1 MEGALA
7 VFAAAHLGLHSQVVA
22 WHSAAAM
29 RAPSIQMNGY
39 GIPSPYGQGFYDQFP
54 DQYDQSGQYG
64 PFGPGNQFGPGNPAY
79 YGTVVPTSAAATAP
93 PLDNPPHIEGLSS
106 LVEYLSPETQDAA
119 LRYCVETDT
128 PSVQVLVLM
137 GADDSFLASLGVEP
151 GGNTDTILRDRIA
164 SLRRG
169 LGAKSFDRP
178 RAPPVP
184 RSEGYPGRVPT
195 QGYDAARGAYREAAA
210 YDAGAAAAAA
220 GAYPAQAGYPQYGSG
235 VQYSGGVPSANR
247 AGYNAPAGGHAPDG
261 LNHREYQGSLSANG
275 SPINPMGGFRR

>member
-1 MEGALA
+1 M
-7 VFAAAHLGLHSQVVA
+7 AA
-22 WHSAAAM
+22 
-29 RAPSIQMNGY
+29 N
-39 GIPSPYGQGFYDQFP
+39 
-54 DQYDQSGQYG
+54 
-64 PFGPGNQFGPGNPAY
+64 
-79 YGTVVPTSAAATAP
+79 
-93 PLDNPPHIEGLSS
+93 
-106 LVEYLSPETQDAA
+106 
-119 LRYCVETDT
+119 
-128 PSVQVLVLM
+128 
-137 GADDSFLASLGVEP
+137 DSFLASLGVHR
-151 GGNTDTILRDRIA
+151 GVNSHTILRDRIA
-164 SLRRG
+164 SLRRV

-195 QGYDAARGAYREAAA
+195 QVYDAARGAYREAAA